1 MPELSTFRGVLQRDS
16 STHRRV
22 PLNSCAHTIGGMET
36 NETQIEAG
44 RRIQEARRARKLTQ
58 TALCELIPGLIP
70 TRLSN
75 WETGRR
81 MVSVDEAKRLA
92 SVLQCSAAYL
102 LTLEDDAKMDEE
114 AKRLLELYR
123 GSDARGRSLIFR
135 VAEQECDY
143 AITRSEDQKRAS

>member
-1 MPELSTFRGVLQRDS
+1 MTALSTFRGVMQSSR

-22 PLNSCAHTIGGMET
+22 PLNSCAHTIVDMET
-36 NETQIEAG
+36 NETAIEAG
-44 RRIQEARRARKLTQ
+44 RRIQEARRARNLTQ
-58 TALCELIPGLIP
+58 AALCELIPGLIP

-102 LTLEDDAKMDEE
+102 LTLEDDAKLDED

-143 AITRSEDQKRAS
+143 AITKSEDHKRAS